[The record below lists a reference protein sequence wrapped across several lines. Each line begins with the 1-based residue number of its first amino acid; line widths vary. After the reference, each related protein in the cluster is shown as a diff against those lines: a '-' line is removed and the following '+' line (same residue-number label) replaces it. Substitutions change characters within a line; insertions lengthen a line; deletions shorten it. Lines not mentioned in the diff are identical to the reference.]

1 MSGIVRPFA
10 CLRTCTQTSTSS
22 QVSAPAH
29 SPPPHAHLQATPGA
43 QCKDPLVWPIF
54 DLGSSGC
61 PDQTGF
67 VSTGILKDYL
77 RELPTP
83 LITQPLYQVVLEAMA
98 QGPTSRAASGTEG
111 TRELL
116 SCLPEVERVSWV
128 PRWRRPVHPLTH
140 AWPYLAPLRTGLESA
155 FRASHHTGADTG
167 IAGE

>member
-1 MSGIVRPFA
+1 MHLPIHPHPTLTFRPPLGPSAETLLSG
-10 CLRTCTQTSTSS
+10 LYLSS
-22 QVSAPAH
+22 SPSAAAP
-29 SPPPHAHLQATPGA
+29 
-43 QCKDPLVWPIF
+43 F
-54 DLGSSGC
+54 DLGSSRC

-128 PRWRRPVHPLTH
+128 PSWRRPVHPFTH
-140 AWPYLAPLRTGLESA
+140 AWPYLARLHTGLESA
-155 FRASHHTGADTG
+155 FRVSHHTGAETG